1 IRKGYRKRR
10 PRYSGTM
17 SRKSAKKQQQKHAPK
32 LFLACLFFFC
42 AALTYLWNVWYIPY
56 LPVSEVPP
64 FLWDG
69 TIANSAKTDTAVT
82 QVTAADTEIR
92 HSSSAAV
99 SLPQQTN
106 AEAQSSDSADSAAS
120 AYRRREGV
128 YNILVAGKDDAAYN
142 TDVLILVSFDTKKN
156 TAAAVQ
162 IPRDTYLDGYKINA
176 LWAKYTSA
184 ARRNGSAS
192 PQTDGMEAFCDAL
205 EKTLCVRID
214 HWVMC
219 SLSAFRTLVD
229 CIGGVT
235 VNVPCDMDYED
246 PAQSLS
252 IHLKAGV
259 QTLDG
264 SQAEQ
269 LVRFRS
275 GYIRG
280 DLGRVEVQKLFLS
293 ALLDRVKNGI
303 SVLDLPGLV
312 TTAAKAVSTSLSF
325 SDILFF
331 AKQAQALDMQKVVM
345 LTLPG
350 TDCRE
355 NGNSGAWYYILSR
368 EGTWE
373 AVNRYLNV
381 YETEVDGKLFDPLYR
396 LTDPDKSTLL
406 SYYRTYLSADARTGA
421 EIQRDGVSVAVQGS

>member
-1 IRKGYRKRR
+1 
-10 PRYSGTM
+10 M
-17 SRKSAKKQQQKHAPK
+17 SRKSAKKQPQKRAPK
-32 LFLACLFFFC
+32 LFFGCLLFFC

-64 FLWDG
+64 FLRDG
-69 TIANSAKTDTAVT
+69 TNTELTQTDAAVT
-82 QVTAADTEIR
+82 KVTASDTETR
-92 HSSSAAV
+92 SQTDRPFSASAESSI
-99 SLPQQTN
+99 PQQTN
-106 AEAQSSDSADSAAS
+106 AEALSADSTGS
-120 AYRRREGV
+120 AVSVYRRCEGV

-142 TDVLILVSFDTKKN
+142 TDVLILVSFDTKQN

-176 LWAKYTSA
+176 LWAKYMSS

-192 PQTDGMEAFCDAL
+192 PEADGMEAFCDAL
-205 EKTLCVRID
+205 EETLCVRID

-293 ALLDRVKNGI
+293 ALLDKVKNGI

-355 NGNSGAWYYILSR
+355 NGSSGAWYYILSR

-381 YETEVDGKLFDPLYR
+381 YETDVDGKLFDRLYR

-406 SYYRTYLSADARTGA
+406 SYYQSYRSADARTGA
-421 EIQRDGVSVAVQGS
+421 DIQRDGVSVAVQGS